1 MAAKKEKQDLEA
13 EVWNAITAFE
23 QILEAMPNDRA
34 SLEALSH
41 AYEQIGDL
49 TKAKEYFVRLG
60 NVLLDEGDAGA
71 GGDLLGRLRSYAAD
85 DAEVAELVAKMEAA
99 GGAPAPAEAGS
110 AVEAIEPGVA
120 EVAPDAMAAAEAPKP
135 KKKAPQVSTAF
146 NMAEELAMA
155 WNLME
160 ANELT
165 QEEYASVV
173 QDLTEM
179 SAGDS
184 TATISVLHVL
194 EARGFKHI
202 EKVIAYL
209 AENCTTPFVSLENFD
224 LTWDAAK
231 IVPREFML
239 RRGAIVFELLGK
251 DALAVVMNPYDK
263 QLRKD
268 VETLADRKCH
278 FYITMP
284 SDFDKACEDAR
295 ELEEE
300 QALEDESDE

>member
-1 MAAKKEKQDLEA
+1 MAAKRDKKDLET

-49 TKAKEYFVRLG
+49 TKAKEFFVRLG
-60 NVLLDEGDAGA
+60 DVLVDEGDIVASTALLDRLVGM
-71 GGDLLGRLRSYAAD
+71 GGDD
-85 DAEVAELVAKMEAA
+85 EEVAALIDKIKAA
-99 GGAPAPAEAGS
+99 GGLDSEPVSSTSKAAESLSEPG
-110 AVEAIEPGVA
+110 VEAIQPQA
-120 EVAPDAMAAAEAPKP
+120 
-135 KKKAPQVSTAF
+135 KKKVTVSTAF
-146 NMAEELAMA
+146 NMSEELAMA
-155 WNLME
+155 WNMME

-184 TATISVLHVL
+184 VATISVLHVL
-194 EARGFKHI
+194 EARGFKTL
-202 EKVIAYL
+202 EKIIASL
-209 AENCTTPFVSLENFD
+209 VDACQTPFVSLSNFD
-224 LTWDAAK
+224 LTTDAAVLVPK
-231 IVPREFML
+231 EFIV
-239 RRGAIVFELLGK
+239 RRGAMVFDLLGH

-268 VETLADRKCH
+268 VEALADRKCH
-278 FYITMP
+278 FYLTLP
-284 SDFDKACEDAR
+284 SDFDRAAEKAE
-295 ELEEE
+295 ELVAKAAEEAAE
-300 QALEDESDE
+300 RG

>member
-1 MAAKKEKQDLEA
+1 MAAKKDKQDLEA

-60 NVLLDEGDAGA
+60 NVLLEEGDAAA
-71 GGDLLGRLRSYAAD
+71 GGELLEKLRSYAQD
-85 DAEVAELVAKMEAA
+85 DEEVAQLVGKIEAEG
-99 GGAPAPAEAGS
+99 GGAAAPQLS
-110 AVEAIEPGVA
+110 TQAVESLGTGFEDNAEPSS
-120 EVAPDAMAAAEAPKP
+120 ETPLP
-135 KKKAPQVSTAF
+135 KKTPQVSTAF

-184 TATISVLHVL
+184 VATISVLHVL
-194 EARGFKHI
+194 EARGFKYL
-202 EKVIAYL
+202 EKLIASL
-209 AENCTTPFVSLENFD
+209 VQSCSTPFISLENFE
-224 LTWDAAK
+224 LTWAATS

-239 RRGAIVFELLGK
+239 KRGGMVFELLGNN
-251 DALAVVMNPYDK
+251 ALAVVMNPYDK

-268 VETLADRKCH
+268 VETLAGRKCH
-278 FYITMP
+278 FYITLP
-284 SDFDKACEDAR
+284 SDFDKACETAV
-295 ELEEE
+295 ELAEEHAAE
-300 QALEDESDE
+300 HEAS

>member
-1 MAAKKEKQDLEA
+1 MAARKEKQDLEA

-23 QILEAMPNDRA
+23 QILEAMPTDRA

-49 TKAKEYFVRLG
+49 TKCKEYILRLG
-60 NVLLDEGDAGA
+60 NVLLEEGDTASASGLLGKLEGFSGDDEAAALAMKIKDA
-71 GGDLLGRLRSYAAD
+71 GGRVVRQPDIGGAATPGSD
-85 DAEVAELVAKMEAA
+85 VAEDAE
-99 GGAPAPAEAGS
+99 S
-110 AVEAIEPGVA
+110 
-120 EVAPDAMAAAEAPKP
+120 KP
-135 KKKAPQVSTAF
+135 KKKVVVSTAF
-146 NMAEELAMA
+146 NMSEELAMA

-160 ANELT
+160 AGELT

-184 TATISVLHVL
+184 VATISVLHVL
-194 EARGFKHI
+194 EARGFKRL
-202 EKVIAYL
+202 EKIIAYL
-209 AENCTTPFVSLENFD
+209 VKQCGSPFVSLSNFD
-224 LTWDAAK
+224 MTGDVAGTLPMDF
-231 IVPREFML
+231 VV
-239 RRGAIVFELLGK
+239 RRGAIVFELLGH

-278 FYITMP
+278 FYVTAP
-284 SDFDKACEDAR
+284 SDFDRAAEKAQ
-295 ELEEE
+295 ELLAAQKEAAEAE
-300 QALEDESDE
+300 

>member
-1 MAAKKEKQDLEA
+1 MAPKKDKKDLET

-49 TKAKEYFVRLG
+49 TKAKEFFVRLG
-60 NVLLDEGDAGA
+60 NVLIDEGDIVASAALLDRLVGMGGDDEEVTALIEKIKSA
-71 GGDLLGRLRSYAAD
+71 GGGL
-85 DAEVAELVAKMEAA
+85 DAEPVSSTSKATESLSEP
-99 GGAPAPAEAGS
+99 G
-110 AVEAIEPGVA
+110 VEAIQ
-120 EVAPDAMAAAEAPKP
+120 PKA
-135 KKKAPQVSTAF
+135 KKKVTVSTAF
-146 NMAEELAMA
+146 NMSEELAMA
-155 WNLME
+155 WNMME

-184 TATISVLHVL
+184 VATISVLHVL
-194 EARGFKHI
+194 EARGFKTL
-202 EKVIAYL
+202 EKIIASL
-209 AENCTTPFVSLENFD
+209 VEACQTPFVSLSNFD
-224 LTWDAAK
+224 LTTDAAVLVPQEF
-231 IVPREFML
+231 IV
-239 RRGAIVFELLGK
+239 RRGAMVFDLLGH

-268 VETLADRKCH
+268 VEALAGRKCH
-278 FYITMP
+278 FYLTLP
-284 SDFDKACEDAR
+284 SDFDRAAEKAE
-295 ELEEE
+295 ELVAKAEEE
-300 QALEDESDE
+300 AAEMG

>member
-1 MAAKKEKQDLEA
+1 MVAKRDNKDLEA

-49 TKAKEYFVRLG
+49 TKAKEYFVRLA
-60 NVLLDEGDAGA
+60 NVLLEEGDFDSAR
-71 GGDLLGRLRSYAAD
+71 DLIGRLNPFAAD
-85 DAEVAELVAKMEAA
+85 DDDVKRLITRIETLS
-99 GGAPAPAEAGS
+99 GGAALDAVSLAEDV
-110 AVEAIEPGVA
+110 AVPQEDLSV
-120 EVAPDAMAAAEAPKP
+120 AEAPKA
-135 KKKAPQVSTAF
+135 KRNVSVSTAF
-146 NMAEELAMA
+146 NMSEELAMA

-184 TATISVLHVL
+184 VATISVLHVL
-194 EARGFKHI
+194 EARGFKTLDRI
-202 EKVIAYL
+202 ITYL
-209 AENCTTPFVSLENFD
+209 AEQCSTPFVSLLNFELMPD
-224 LTWDAAK
+224 PAA
-231 IVPREFML
+231 ILPMEFAVK
-239 RRGAIVFELLGK
+239 RGALIFELLGH
-251 DALAVVMNPYDK
+251 DALAVIMNPFDK

-268 VETLADRKCH
+268 VELLADRKCH
-278 FYITMP
+278 FYLTMP
-284 SDFDKACEDAR
+284 SEFDKAVEKAA
-295 ELEEE
+295 EKIA
-300 QALEDESDE
+300 ALKEA

>member
-1 MAAKKEKQDLEA
+1 MAAKKDKHDLEA

-60 NVLLDEGDAGA
+60 EVLLEEGDAAA
-71 GGDLLGRLRSYAAD
+71 GIGLLERLRSFAAD
-85 DAEVAELVAKMEAA
+85 DADVAALAAKLEVLG
-99 GGAPAPAEAGS
+99 GGASSSSPATEALAADLSPAMPV
-110 AVEAIEPGVA
+110 AVTEEPQ
-120 EVAPDAMAAAEAPKP
+120 
-135 KKKAPQVSTAF
+135 KKVPQVSMAF
-146 NMAEELAMA
+146 NMSEELAMA

-160 ANELT
+160 AEKIT

-184 TATISVLHVL
+184 SATISVLHVL
-194 EARGFKHI
+194 EARGFKHL
-202 EKVIAYL
+202 EKVVAYL
-209 AENCTTPFVSLENFD
+209 AENCTTPFVSLSNFE
-224 LTWDAAK
+224 LTWEAAS

-239 RRGAIVFELLGK
+239 KRGAMVFDVIGR

-268 VETLADRKCH
+268 VETLAGRRCH
-278 FYITMP
+278 FYITLP
-284 SDFDKACEDAR
+284 TDFDKACETTQELAAER
-295 ELEEE
+295 EAEASE
-300 QALEDESDE
+300 A

>member
-1 MAAKKEKQDLEA
+1 MAARREKQDLEA

-49 TKAKEYFVRLG
+49 TKSKEYLLRLG
-60 NVLLDEGDAGA
+60 EVLLGEGDTPSAAGLLEKLETFADDEEATALAVKIRDA
-71 GGDLLGRLRSYAAD
+71 GGS
-85 DAEVAELVAKMEAA
+85 V
-99 GGAPAPAEAGS
+99 APAPGAGATESLSAPALADSPEA
-110 AVEAIEPGVA
+110 
-120 EVAPDAMAAAEAPKP
+120 KP
-135 KKKAPQVSTAF
+135 KKKKVTVSTAF
-146 NMAEELAMA
+146 NMSEELAMA

-160 ANELT
+160 AGELT

-184 TATISVLHVL
+184 VATISVLHVL
-194 EARGFKHI
+194 EARGFKHL
-202 EKVIAYL
+202 EKIIAYL
-209 AENCTTPFVSLENFD
+209 VKECASPFVSLSNFD
-224 LTWDAAK
+224 MTTDAAGTLPMDFA
-231 IVPREFML
+231 V
-239 RRGAIVFELLGK
+239 RRGAIVYELLGH

-268 VETLADRKCH
+268 VETLAERHCH
-278 FYITMP
+278 FYLTAP
-284 SDFDKACEDAR
+284 QDFDRATEKAE
-295 ELEEE
+295 ELMATLREEE
-300 QALEDESDE
+300 AEAAG